1 MALGIV
7 PIAGL
12 RNAIATLVLLRPC
25 LGGDTVSGSRDA
37 RGPMAKKSQILRDK
51 HRKKLIDKYAERRAE
66 LRQRLNDR
74 SVSVEEKLQ
83 IQEAFAKLPR
93 NSCPT
98 RLNRRCE
105 ISGRSRS
112 YYRKFG
118 ISRIALRDLALRG
131 HLPGMRKS
139 SW

>member
-1 MALGIV
+1 
-7 PIAGL
+7 
-12 RNAIATLVLLRPC
+12 
-25 LGGDTVSGSRDA
+25 
-37 RGPMAKKSQILRDK
+37 MAKLSQVLRDK
-51 HRKKLIDKYAERRAE
+51 RRAKLIRKHAARRAE
-66 LRQRLNDR
+66 LRKKLKDPGA
-74 SVSVEEKLQ
+74 SMEEKLAAQ
-83 IQEAFAKLPR
+83 DAFSKLPR

-105 ISGRSRS
+105 LSGRSRS

-131 HLPGMRKS
+131 QLPGMRKS